1 MVQITV
7 FKLFKAGSEINVD
20 EKDNA
25 NESMNQNS
33 ESIQTDKLNRSM
45 KLVELLNPN
54 TGFATGI

>member
-1 MVQITV
+1 MIQITV